1 LRLISPV
8 VLTLP
13 RKLAYVVR
21 FYGAPKF
28 WIAYAPMME
37 SSASLCLDAIDLRRD
52 PRSVKELF
60 IAYRCSGWV
69 AALDWRLKVATR
81 SQGYYLEINYEVSE
95 LVRGGNEL
103 FSFPYVSPVSFNLP
117 PNLPFPLMGLID
129 LICAA
134 NLKLLIIDCWIS
146 SFSLLND
153 SSSYLTMLAV

>member
-1 LRLISPV
+1 
-8 VLTLP
+8 
-13 RKLAYVVR
+13 
-21 FYGAPKF
+21 
-28 WIAYAPMME
+28 MME

-81 SQGYYLEINYEVSE
+81 SQGYYLESNYGASE

-103 FSFPYVSPVSFNLP
+103 FSLPDVSPIYFYLP
-117 PNLPFPLMGLID
+117 PNLPFPFMGLID
-129 LICAA
+129 FIYAA
-134 NLKLLIIDCWIS
+134 NLKLLMIDCCIS
-146 SFSLLND
+146 SLSLLND